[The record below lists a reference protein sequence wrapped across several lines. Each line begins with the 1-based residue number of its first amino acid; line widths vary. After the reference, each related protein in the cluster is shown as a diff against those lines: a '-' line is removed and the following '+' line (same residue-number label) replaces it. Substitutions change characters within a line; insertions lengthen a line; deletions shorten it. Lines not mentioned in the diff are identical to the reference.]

1 MSWQDI
7 ALTIVL
13 LVALWGAVCL
23 AARPAWLNWRRNMF
37 EQTKPRRRR

>member
-7 ALTIVL
+7 ALTVVL

-23 AARPAWLNWRRNMF
+23 AARHDGLDWRRNMF
-37 EQTKPRRRR
+37 GQTKPRRRR